1 MTRPAVLAT
10 AVAAALAA
18 VVPASAQAA
27 ASGTSVL
34 TFKGTAASSL
44 SAAGVKAS
52 AVSPATAKGK
62 AITFPVK
69 TATVGGAA
77 TLGHSGS
84 IRFKKGSRTLTLK
97 TPALRLGA
105 TGSRL
110 TAKVDGRT
118 ATILTVDAAKRSLNA
133 TNGTVSLKGAAVK
146 LTAAGAAAIK
156 KALKLK
162 SLKSGTLGTLTVDAT
177 TGAITGTG
185 GTGGS
190 GSTGSGST
198 GSGSTGGGTTGGG
211 TPGGGTPG
219 TPADDPKSCTKGPV
233 VVPAGG
239 PTALTAPVTSVP
251 VISASITWH
260 VRDSFIQYINT
271 GEGTAVAN
279 GATADPKQVQ
289 PGSSA
294 SLVYQ
299 FHFPFKDG
307 WYDPVSDTTRLTFT
321 GTVLFCYFDHGI
333 KLTAS
338 NPEVEINGNSAS
350 RGIFIT
356 DNIDVAP
363 KRGVLVNLDLANKQ
377 SATNTPPTHAWN
389 QVPGKIPANTGDSTF
404 AGYYAAGDPFGWIT
418 VSASTS

>member
-44 SAAGVKAS
+44 SSAGVKAS

-62 AITFPVK
+62 AVTFPVK
-69 TATVGGAA
+69 TAAVGSAA

-84 IRFKKGSRTLTLK
+84 IRFKKGVKTLTLK

-105 TGSRL
+105 TGSKL
-110 TAKVDGRT
+110 TAKVDGKT
-118 ATILTVDAAKRSLNA
+118 TTILTVDAAKRSLNA
-133 TNGTVSLKGAAVK
+133 TNGTVSLESASVK

-177 TGAITGTG
+177 TGATTGTG
-185 GTGGS
+185 GTGTTGTGSTGS

-198 GSGSTGGGTTGGG
+198 GSGSTGGGSTGTT
-211 TPGGGTPG
+211 
-219 TPADDPKSCTKGPV
+219 ADDPKSCTKGPV

-239 PTALTAPVTSVP
+239 PTALTAPVTSTP
-251 VISASITWH
+251 VISAAITWH

-307 WYDPVSDTTRLTFT
+307 WYDPVTDTTRLTFT

-356 DNIDVAP
+356 DNVDVAA

-389 QVPGKIPANTGDSTF
+389 QVPGKIPVNTGDSTF

-418 VSASTS
+418 VTAATS

>member
-44 SAAGVKAS
+44 SSAGVKAS

-62 AITFPVK
+62 AVTFPVK
-69 TATVGGAA
+69 TVTVGSAA

-97 TPALRLGA
+97 TPALRLAA

-110 TAKVDGRT
+110 TAKVDGKT
-118 ATILTVDAAKRSLNA
+118 TTILTVDAAKRSLNA
-133 TNGTVSLKGAAVK
+133 TNGTVSLKSASVK
-146 LTAAGAAAIK
+146 LTSAGAAAIK
-156 KALKLK
+156 KALKLR
-162 SLKSGTLGTLTVDAT
+162 SLRSGTLGTLTVDAT
-177 TGAITGTG
+177 TGATTGTG
-185 GTGGS
+185 GTGSTGG

-198 GSGSTGGGTTGGG
+198 GTGTTGGGTTGGG
-211 TPGGGTPG
+211 TPG
-219 TPADDPKSCTKGPV
+219 TPADNPKSCTKGPV

-251 VISASITWH
+251 VMSASITWH

-338 NPEVEINGNSAS
+338 NPEIEINGNSAS

-356 DNIDVAP
+356 DNTDVAA
-363 KRGVLVNLDLANKQ
+363 KRGVLVNLDLANKGA
-377 SATNTPPTHAWN
+377 ATNTPPTHEWA
-389 QVPGKIPANTGDSTF
+389 QVPGKIPTNTGDSTF

-418 VSASTS
+418 VTASTS